1 MAAFGARAE
10 PPPPPQAWAA
20 SGPRFRWYR
29 YQEAA
34 GPRQAL
40 RRLRELCRQWLRPER
55 HSKEQI
61 LELLVLE
68 QFLTILPADVQAWV
82 RGRSPRSGDEAAAG
96 VELLLRLRLQRD
108 QGAEPQV
115 PGFVQQSEVLSEEKA
130 TEMTILG
137 TVPES
142 SALPPISDP
151 SRTKSESL
159 HHGTL
164 VSLQDPQQDHET
176 RTMNE
181 ELILKQEISEEVES
195 QWLVSE
201 RHTEEVSQGPVFVET
216 LEHEVRL
223 ERQLGKPGEESL
235 NRSLS
240 LERGFRPVTAIHQTA
255 SIGEQSQEFDEFER
269 SFNLSSN
276 HITNQRFS
284 IEEDAHCD
292 TCGEIFQEA
301 SELIEHEKIHIGEKP
316 YKCDDCGKAFGRS
329 SHLIQHQRI
338 HTGEKPY
345 ECNECGK
352 AFNQSSHLVR
362 HQKIHTGEK
371 PYVCT
376 ECWKAFSRNS
386 VLIRHQKIHTGEKP
400 YECSECGKN
409 FSQSSGLRKHQRIH
423 TGEKPYE
430 CSECGK
436 GFRLISTL
444 IQHQR
449 IHTGE
454 KPFECEECGKAF
466 LRSSGLVEHQRSHSR
481 Q

>member
-1 MAAFGARAE
+1 MLGLPGCLHASLMFVIFGTLLPFPQGADLETRSLGVPLAPDFQEIGTFPRAQGMV
-10 PPPPPQAWAA
+10 PVTM
-20 SGPRFRWYR
+20 
-29 YQEAA
+29 
-34 GPRQAL
+34 L
-40 RRLRELCRQWLRPER
+40 RVDFP
-55 HSKEQI
+55 
-61 LELLVLE
+61 
-68 QFLTILPADVQAWV
+68 FLTALFSPAMFLMV
-82 RGRSPRSGDEAAAG
+82 
-96 VELLLRLRLQRD
+96 
-108 QGAEPQV
+108 PQV
-115 PGFVQQSEVLSEEKA
+115 PGFAQQPEVLSEEKA

-137 TVPES
+137 GVPES
-142 SALPPISDP
+142 SALLPVSDS

-164 VSLQDPQQDHET
+164 VSLQDSQQDQET

-195 QWLVSE
+195 QWMVSE
-201 RHTEEVSQGPVFVET
+201 RPREEVSQGPVFGEA
-216 LEHEVRL
+216 LEQEVRL
-223 ERQLGKPGEESL
+223 ERQPGKSGEESL

-240 LERGFRPVTAIHQTA
+240 LERGFRPVTAIHQTT
-255 SIGEQSQEFDEFER
+255 SIEEQSQEFNEFER

-276 HITNQRFS
+276 HVTDQRFP

-292 TCGEIFQEA
+292 TCGEIFQET

-466 LRSSGLVEHQRSHSR
+466 LRNSGLVEHQRSHSR